1 MLYHENLRKVGI
13 LIRFHRRKERK
24 MHAIGFTQEE
34 FILTSRNH
42 PFFEVNC
49 GQPVCSRKTLCQLE
63 NGKYIQEESLY
74 RFFLGKLGLNY
85 AFSSHQDRMFA
96 QLFHRFDEVLC
107 FGEIMELVNVN
118 PTPSDNRNV
127 IYDFYRELYHGIQC
141 FYLNARIPSQDFLI
155 EVLTLWS
162 IVPAILKPHLRLI
175 LLVSHTL
182 RRDVCR
188 RDIKTIL
195 DFTSKHPIDLWIDAV
210 CAVSM
215 GRVIFCET
223 ILKRIKSV
231 HSTSQWLTYLTHQL
245 RTFVIV
251 SQQGRPLEDM
261 ASISPTLPIFK
272 LGTRILLSR
281 LGNDAVKRHDFKLAY
296 DYLSPISDPSDM
308 LGLHASL
315 FLRKPVNIVEMSE
328 MSRNN
333 KILVKYLSMD
343 IETQTHDKLDYLMS
357 HLLPIVEPQD
367 RYTKTCLF
375 RDLQYLV
382 THTRRYKCLHECAE
396 FLHLTHEPIK
406 DRIEA

>member
-1 MLYHENLRKVGI
+1 
-13 LIRFHRRKERK
+13 

-74 RFFLGKLGLNY
+74 RFFLNKLGMRY
-85 AFSSHQDRMFA
+85 AYSVQGERMFSR
-96 QLFHRFDEVLC
+96 LFQRFEEILC
-107 FGEIMELVNVN
+107 FGEILEL
-118 PTPSDNRNV
+118 DNMKPLTCEQGNV
-127 IYDFYRELYHGIQC
+127 IYDFYGQLYAYTRR
-141 FYLNARIPSQDFLI
+141 FYLEAQLPSSDFLI
-155 EVLTLWS
+155 DILELWS
-162 IVPAILKPHLRLI
+162 IVPTILKPHLRLI
-175 LLVSHTL
+175 LLVSHIL

-245 RTFVIV
+245 KTFVIV
-251 SQQGRPLEDM
+251 SQQGRPLKDI
-261 ASISPTLPIFK
+261 ASIPQTLPIFK
-272 LGTRILLSR
+272 LGNRILLSR

-296 DYLSPISDPSDM
+296 DYLSPICDPPDM
-308 LGLHASL
+308 LGLHALL
-315 FLRKPVNIVEMSE
+315 FLRKPVNIIEMSE

-343 IETQTHDKLDYLMS
+343 IETQAHDKLDYLMS
-357 HLLPIVEPQD
+357 HLLQIVEPQD

-382 THTRRYKCLHECAE
+382 TLTRKYKCLHECAE
-396 FLHLTHEPIK
+396 FLQLTHEPAM
-406 DRIEA
+406 DRIKA